1 MSYYIIIRGPAG
13 IGKTTI
19 SKKLQEKLDAVCF
32 SFDDILKKHQLE
44 ISDGQGISKES
55 FLKANE
61 LVADDAK
68 KEIEE
73 GKVVIFD
80 GCFYHKDQL
89 ENLITLLPFKHF
101 VFDLKA
107 SLDQC
112 IERDKGRKSI
122 GKDSIRAVH
131 KMVSEFNYG
140 TPIKTEGKTVEDVV
154 TELLTIVA

>member
-13 IGKTTI
+13 VGKTTI
-19 SKKLQEKLDAVCF
+19 AKKLQESLKAVYF

-44 ISDGQGISKES
+44 ISDGRGISKES

-68 KEIEE
+68 KEIEA

-89 ENLITLLPFKHF
+89 ENLITLLPFKYF

-112 IERDKGRKSI
+112 IERDKSRKGI
-122 GKDSIRAVH
+122 GEDSIRAVY
-131 KMVSEFNYG
+131 KMVAEFDYG
-140 TPIKTEGKTVEDVV
+140 MSIETERKTIEDVV

>member
-1 MSYYIIIRGPAG
+1 V
-13 IGKTTI
+13 GKTTI
-19 SKKLQEKLDAVCF
+19 AKKLQESLKAVYF

-44 ISDGQGISKES
+44 ISDGRGISKES

-80 GCFYHKDQL
+80 GCFYHKEQL
-89 ENLITLLPFKHF
+89 ENLIELLPQKHF

-107 SLDQC
+107 SIDEC
-112 IERDKGRKSI
+112 IKRDKGRKSI
-122 GKDSIRAVH
+122 GEDSIRAVY
-131 KMVSEFNYG
+131 KMVAEFDFG
-140 TPIKTEGKTVEDVV
+140 TPIETEGKTIEDVV